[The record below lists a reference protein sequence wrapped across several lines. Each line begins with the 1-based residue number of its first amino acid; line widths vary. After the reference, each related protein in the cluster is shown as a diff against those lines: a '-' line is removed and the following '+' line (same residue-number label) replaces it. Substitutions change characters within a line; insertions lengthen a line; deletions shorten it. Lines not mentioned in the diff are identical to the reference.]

1 MMTLWLM
8 TAIFCVIIVGISLL
22 FKKKKSP
29 LQYGIPSVL
38 MVLSIIL
45 FIVSFIVGRWEGIG
59 LGAISVSLFVSSVIA
74 LIVISALGFLK
85 D

>member
-1 MMTLWLM
+1 MLLLWAFLYY
-8 TAIFCVIIVGISLL
+8 

-29 LQYGIPSVL
+29 LQYGIPPVL

-45 FIVSFIVGRWEGIG
+45 FIVSFIVGKWEGIG
-59 LGAISVSLFVSSVIA
+59 IGAIGVSLFVSSVIA
-74 LIVISALGFLK
+74 LIVISILGFLK